1 MTKEPPVT
9 LESLAFRRGGARLIH
24 CARGQWAAL
33 RRGTRRFLTA
43 QTLDQLAAAI
53 EGPGRDWPWGNVP
66 PHKPPARAGRGYAT
80 PPLYGVSPRVIPR
93 RGPGHPPLVPAAAV
107 PGGNRGIV
115 AAGPSSG
122 PCDRG
127 YICTA
132 AAGTTGDRGACGQ
145 LRVDACGGPG
155 GAGRA
160 GGIAA
165 PRGGVAGLVGSGT
178 AACGGFR
185 CPAGHG
191 AWP

>member
-53 EGPGRDWPWGNVP
+53 EGPGWDWPPWGNVP

-93 RGPGHPPLVPAAAV
+93 RGPGHPPLVPRCCTRGQSGHRCRRPLIGTV
-107 PGGNRGIV
+107 RPRIHLHGGCGNDGRPWCMRTV
-115 AAGPSSG
+115 
-122 PCDRG
+122 
-127 YICTA
+127 
-132 AAGTTGDRGACGQ
+132 TG
-145 LRVDACGGPG
+145 
-155 GAGRA
+155 
-160 GGIAA
+160 
-165 PRGGVAGLVGSGT
+165 
-178 AACGGFR
+178 
-185 CPAGHG
+185 
-191 AWP
+191 